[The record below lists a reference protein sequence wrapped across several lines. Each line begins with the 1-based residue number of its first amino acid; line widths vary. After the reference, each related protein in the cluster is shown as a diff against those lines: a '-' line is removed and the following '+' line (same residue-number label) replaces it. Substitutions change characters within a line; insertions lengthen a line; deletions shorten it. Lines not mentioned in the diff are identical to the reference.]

1 MSMMSSMQGYGS
13 AGGNPIL
20 LPNNPL
26 AFLKNIQ
33 IGSGSIVNANWM
45 LPQSVTMRLVGM
57 VGNSNKLPSS
67 LSPQTADFI
76 IVSVIPFTAKS
87 SAAN

>member
-1 MSMMSSMQGYGS
+1 LIGPAISGCNNMSMMSSMQGYGS
-13 AGGNPIL
+13 AGGNPTL

-45 LPQSVTMRLVGM
+45 LPQSVTMALVGM
-57 VGNSNKLPSS
+57 GGNSNKLPSS
-67 LSPQTADFI
+67 LSPQTADL
-76 IVSVIPFTAKS
+76 
-87 SAAN
+87 